1 MVLVASCKE
10 AIMLNK
16 EQYQFEFTNKNW
28 GTCIKDPELT
38 WGAKGLYA
46 YLVKFPE
53 HFCLLDILRL
63 SKDTQSATQAYLKE
77 LEEAGYLISDN
88 KIK

>member
-1 MVLVASCKE
+1 MTSSPMKTK
-10 AIMLNK
+10 AIIYRFGEIPNYYL
-16 EQYQFEFTNKNW
+16 
-28 GTCIKDPELT
+28 KDPELT